1 MIVKHLYIDNIEEIN
16 EPIAICLGYFDGLHL
31 GHKKIINNAVQNRG
45 LPIGILTFDV
55 PVSSFID
62 NGKSNEVLTSLDDR
76 FRILSHDD
84 IKYYFVFHLSK
95 EFLNLT
101 PEEFI
106 EKVLKKLNV
115 TEVYIGEDYRFGKGH
130 SGDIELLKKHFKV
143 NVSPLV
149 YIDNQKVS
157 TQGTIKALKEGNIKE
172 ASSYLGRHYQVM
184 GIIVEGQHLGGK
196 IGFPTANIKLATN
209 YVIPKYGVYK
219 TIAFISGIPH
229 ISLTNVGVHP
239 TINKRE
245 EPIIETHI
253 PNYDSFDYNKTIY
266 LEFVDFV
273 RPEMKFESLNELVLQ
288 IEKDLKNI

>member
-1 MIVKHLYIDNIEEIN
+1 MIVKHLFIDNIEEIK

-31 GHKKIINNAVQNRG
+31 GHKKIISNAIQNSG

-55 PVSSFID
+55 PVSSFIN

-95 EFLNLT
+95 EFLALS
-101 PEEFI
+101 PIEFI
-106 EKVLKKLNV
+106 KKVLLKLNV
-115 TEVYIGEDYRFGKGH
+115 KEVFVGEDYRFGKGH
-130 SGDIELLKKHFKV
+130 EGNIELLKKYFKV
-143 NVSPLV
+143 NVSSLV
-149 YIDNQKVS
+149 YLDNQKVS
-157 TQGTIKALKEGNIKE
+157 TQEIVKLIKEGNIKE

-184 GIIVEGQHLGGK
+184 GVIVEGQHLGMK
-196 IGFPTANIKLATN
+196 LGFPTANIKLSTN

-239 TINKRE
+239 TVNERE
-245 EPIIETHI
+245 EAIIETHI
-253 PNYDSFDYNKTIY
+253 PNYTSDDYNKTIY
-266 LEFVDFV
+266 LEFVEFI
-273 RPEMKFESLNELVLQ
+273 RPEMKFESLSDLVLQ
-288 IEKDLKNI
+288 IEKDMKSL